1 MQCLEYSP
9 VKYSVLLCRL
19 ANKQKSFYSGIT
31 DRHIF
36 IYTAIQAGKTTIHFH
51 QPIVMGIKIN
61 CIDRGSST
69 LPFPALCILRTQ
81 FICRTFGR
89 NSIRNSALCRC
100 THTHLICMLAP
111 LSALLFFQWFS
122 TALKLGVA
130 SRKILRFSQLLHL
143 VFNLHPISL
152 CWLPFLVAKLAS
164 KLECSSS
171 WFHILQQTVV

>member
-36 IYTAIQAGKTTIHFH
+36 IYTAIQAGKTTIPFH

-69 LPFPALCILRTQ
+69 LPFPALCIFRTQ

-100 THTHLICMLAP
+100 TRTHTHTHTWFACWLRCLLCCFSSDLAPPSNWALHRGKFCDFPNCCISFLIC
-111 LSALLFFQWFS
+111 
-122 TALKLGVA
+122 
-130 SRKILRFSQLLHL
+130 I
-143 VFNLHPISL
+143 
-152 CWLPFLVAKLAS
+152 PFLYVD
-164 KLECSSS
+164 CR
-171 WFHILQQTVV
+171 F